1 MGIGDWLRKVESL
14 ARKHSKHA
22 DQALDKAEQIA
33 KERTGHKYDEHI
45 SKGAD
50 AVQRRYG
57 GGQSQPP
64 AQGQPPTQGQQ
75 PPLSGQPPA
84 QGQQPPTQ
92 RESHGQRPDPRNQP

>member
-64 AQGQPPTQGQQ
+64 TQGQQ

-92 RESHGQRPDPRNQP
+92 GESHGQRPDPRNQP